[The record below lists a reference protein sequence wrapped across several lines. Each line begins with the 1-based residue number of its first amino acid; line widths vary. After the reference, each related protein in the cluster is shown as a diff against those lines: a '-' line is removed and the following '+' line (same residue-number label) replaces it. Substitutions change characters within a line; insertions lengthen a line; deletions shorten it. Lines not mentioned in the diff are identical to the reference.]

1 VFCRPFLTATFLT
14 ANFLTANRG
23 YQQHR
28 VPPLQKAQGWGTRIS
43 VVEKTKESVAKAG
56 TPPVGS
62 WLRRT
67 LVEAEGYFYVDHG
80 GYGLVV
86 FFAGFEAPGFYGFDG
101 FFVQA

>member
-1 VFCRPFLTATFLT
+1 MGHPHFRCGKNERV
-14 ANFLTANRG
+14 RG
-23 YQQHR
+23 E
-28 VPPLQKAQGWGTRIS
+28 GWDAR
-43 VVEKTKESVAKAG
+43 
-56 TPPVGS
+56 PVGS
-62 WLRRT
+62 WLRRA